1 MARVAFFATS
11 FRRSSLRFFGF
22 LLACVLVVAPSLPWF
37 SQPPLP
43 IAALWCAYGWAA
55 EGADNWRAPTALALM
70 GLAQDQLAGGPLGF
84 YALIF
89 VAAYLIGGVAA
100 RTMRSA
106 HLISPWTG
114 FLGTAVG
121 STVLAALL
129 CPVVLGVGM
138 EAARPFAVAALIT
151 VLLFPFVRPLY
162 IGDSAGAN

>member
-1 MARVAFFATS
+1 MSRLEFFAAP
-11 FRRSSLRFFGF
+11 FRRSSFRFFGL
-22 LLACVLVVAPSLPWF
+22 LLAIVLVILPAFPWF

-55 EGADNWRAPTALALM
+55 EGADNWRAPTALALL
-70 GLAQDQLAGGPLGF
+70 GLLQDQMSGGPLGF

-89 VAAYLIGGVAA
+89 VSAYLIGGVAA

-114 FLGTAVG
+114 FLGTALGV
-121 STVLAALL
+121 SLVAVLAAP
-129 CPVVLGVGM
+129 PVFGV
-138 EAARPFAVAALIT
+138 ELAAVRPFVVAALIT

-162 IGDSAGAN
+162 LSAGAQ